1 MLSKMSYDYYSYD
14 CYQDVSELRRQL
26 DESLE
31 AVAANSGLEAAPP
44 PGLLDREAD
53 RLQETLGRYT
63 SGADYSRI
71 NRSVFVPKIKFMD
84 FRQCCES
91 MTSWCGSGSG
101 STDPCL

>member
-1 MLSKMSYDYYSYD
+1 MAHKYFSYD
-14 CYQDVSELRRQL
+14 CNQDVTELRRQL

-31 AVAANSGLEAAPP
+31 AVAANSGLEAP

-71 NRSVFVPKIKFMD
+71 NRSVFLYRKSNLYIPRSVP
-84 FRQCCES
+84 
-91 MTSWCGSGSG
+91 
-101 STDPCL
+101 DP